1 MRFTILGLVAAGCA
15 AQARSEAAA
24 TPPPAAVEVVHG
36 ALAGAP
42 RWVAGT
48 VASADHATISTRT
61 AATVER
67 VLVREGSRVQGG
79 ALLIRLA
86 DRDIRAQLDAA
97 RTALAAA
104 QSNERRVRGLVV
116 SGHAPAAQLDP
127 LIAQRAQAEGQ
138 ARSLQATLAYSEV
151 RAPFTGVVLAK
162 LVSPGDLVAPGQPML
177 ELAGAA
183 LEIVA
188 TLSEQ
193 EGREAQPGMELP
205 FAAGDVEGVAR
216 VAALSPGAD
225 PVSHRATL
233 RASVV
238 STSGPLR
245 PGDFARLRLSPGG
258 GEERIW
264 VPRSALVRRG
274 DLAGVF
280 VAANGRAELRW
291 LAMGDDRGDPVAI
304 RAGLAPSDAVVKAP
318 GALRDG
324 DAVEPRDAR

>member
-1 MRFTILGLVAAGCA
+1 MRFAMLGLVAAGCA
-15 AQARSEAAA
+15 AQARSDAAA
-24 TPPPAAVEVVHG
+24 GAPPAAVEVVHG
-36 ALAGAP
+36 KLAAAP
-42 RWVAGT
+42 LWVAGT
-48 VASADHATISTRT
+48 VTSADHAIISTRT

-86 DRDIRAQLDAA
+86 DRDVRAQLAAA
-97 RTALAAA
+97 RTALEAA
-104 QSNERRVRGLVV
+104 QSNEQRVRGLVA

-127 LIAQRAQAEGQ
+127 LVAQRAQAEGQ
-138 ARSLQATLAYSEV
+138 VRSLQAALAYSEM
-151 RAPFTGVVLAK
+151 RAPFAGVVLSK

-193 EGREAQPGMELP
+193 EARDTRPGMDLP
-205 FAAGDVEGVAR
+205 FAASGVEGMAR

-225 PVSHRATL
+225 PVSHRGIL
-233 RASVV
+233 RAAVV
-238 STSGPLR
+238 SSSGGLR
-245 PGDFARLRLSPGG
+245 PGDFARLQLSSSG

-264 VPRSALVRRG
+264 IPRSAVVHRG

-280 VAANGRAELRW
+280 VAAGGRAELRW
-291 LAMGDDRGDPVAI
+291 LAMGDERGDPVAV
-304 RAGLAPSDAVVKAP
+304 RAGLSPSDAVVKAP

-324 DAVEPRDAR
+324 DAVEPRNAR